1 MSVKPICNINNN
13 CEVTFAREPRT
24 SERSSAN
31 HQRFAARPIHLLY
44 LSKMPKRKAT
54 PATLPAD
61 TRNELL
67 L

>member
-1 MSVKPICNINNN
+1 MSVKPICNINN

-44 LSKMPKRKAT
+44 LKMPKRKAI